1 MIQEDETIK
10 RSFQTV
16 KAEIVHQ
23 KRGSIKASNGKW
35 YNPTN
40 EDIENKVKKDVQG
53 GDVVVLETS
62 DNGKGHFNNHRII
75 QINPDQ
81 DIEEERLTNHGTISD
96 SHKESSDQKK
106 PGTSPQQT
114 KTGGE
119 SEPTPCVRI
128 VTRAGSLNT
137 AIQILENTGY
147 QATNPDEYLSEA
159 IRLRNNIIRSTYKN
173 SKEERSDKKHKE
185 RKNKTQ

>member
-1 MIQEDETIK
+1 MNKKDEEITRSLQTI
-10 RSFQTV
+10 

-23 KRGSIKASNGKW
+23 KRGSIKATNQKW

-75 QINPDQ
+75 QINPEKEGIKED
-81 DIEEERLTNHGTISD
+81 RLTNHGTISD

-106 PGTSPQQT
+106 PGTSPQKT

-137 AIQILENTGY
+137 AIQILENTG
-147 QATNPDEYLSEA
+147 
-159 IRLRNNIIRSTYKN
+159 
-173 SKEERSDKKHKE
+173 
-185 RKNKTQ
+185 